1 MDTEAP
7 PVIAPVKKGGFDT
20 GCVPILLILVGIIV
34 VGFVWNA
41 VAGGPSH
48 TKHVTRSD
56 YGTAWPLTFD
66 SATIGCANG
75 SDPYVQVDSIRYGL
89 TGTAEA
95 DGYSS
100 VNAIWA
106 DDPASPGLKVDIS
119 ALRADA
125 LKLC

>member
-7 PVIAPVKKGGFDT
+7 PVIAPAKKDGFDT

-34 VGFVWNA
+34 IGFVWNA

-56 YGTAWPLTFD
+56 YGTVWPLTVD

-89 TGTAEA
+89 TGNEY
-95 DGYSS
+95 GYS
-100 VNAIWA
+100 NIGAIWA
-106 DDPASPGLKVDIS
+106 DDPASPGLKVDI
-119 ALRADA
+119 APLRADA